1 MYDLPNNITR
11 FYQLFDYANYA
22 TSNWFGISIVVLI
35 FIVLFFALKNYDT
48 PRAFAAASVTTAVL
62 GLFLGAMGLI
72 SDLVLIILIIMAS
85 VSIVYL
91 FRAS

>member
-48 PRAFAAASVTTAVL
+48 PRAFAAASSAAKVMKANPFDLPVSLSFIRATSV
-62 GLFLGAMGLI
+62 I
-72 SDLVLIILIIMAS
+72 SP
-85 VSIVYL
+85 
-91 FRAS
+91 